1 MAGGAVRGGN
11 PGGSFPALRASE
23 RNPSDCF
30 LSTGSYGNRD
40 SVTAKVF
47 GEGGMGLSLIH
58 IFLHYDIKS
67 KGSEAY
73 LSLAKEIVM
82 RKPGSRT
89 AKAE

>member
-1 MAGGAVRGGN
+1 M
-11 PGGSFPALRASE
+11 
-23 RNPSDCF
+23 
-30 LSTGSYGNRD
+30 TGTR
-40 SVTAKVF
+40 V
-47 GEGGMGLSLIH
+47 
-58 IFLHYDIKS
+58 KS